1 MQKFNKILLV
11 DDDKAMNYLSR
22 EVLTELNAS
31 HEIAEAEDGLEAIR
45 HITNSNC
52 PDIVFLD
59 IRMPFMDGFEFLDS
73 LTQTDLCHDIKV
85 VMLTSSIRPEDRKKA
100 FTYKF
105 VIDYFEKPLTE
116 EKILKVKKMCS

>member
-31 HEIAEAEDGLEAIR
+31 NEIAVAENGQEAIL

-52 PDIVFLD
+52 PDVIFLD

-73 LTQTDLCHDIKV
+73 LTQKGICRHVKV

-100 FTYKF
+100 FSYKF

-116 EKILKVKKMCS
+116 EKIQKVKDMCS